1 MKFVEKGA
9 PWADTQWRPFSAHF
23 TMHFH
28 MLFLIFFLCASSI
41 VESLVTFDHV

>member
-9 PWADTQWRPFSAHF
+9 PWADTQWRPFVSSFYNAFSHEI
-23 TMHFH
+23 
-28 MLFLIFFLCASSI
+28 LLFFLCASRI

>member
-9 PWADTQWRPFSAHF
+9 LEQTPNDAPFQFILQCIF
-23 TMHFH
+23 TWNFD
-28 MLFLIFFLCASSI
+28 FLCASRI

>member
-9 PWADTQWRPFSAHF
+9 PWADTQWRPFSVHF

-28 MLFLIFFLCASSI
+28 MKFWFFLCASRI
-41 VESLVTFDHV
+41 VESLVTFEYA